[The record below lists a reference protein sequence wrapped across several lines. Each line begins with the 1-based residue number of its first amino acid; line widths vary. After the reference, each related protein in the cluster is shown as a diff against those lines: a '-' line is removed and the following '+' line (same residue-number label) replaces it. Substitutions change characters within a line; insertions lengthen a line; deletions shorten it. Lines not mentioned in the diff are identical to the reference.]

1 MTADRVVV
9 LILMVAG
16 IAWLTAFNQRRRAR
30 MSLEERARVDRKM
43 VPFARTFKVFLS
55 LMVILGVYGAV
66 VAALDGAWPVSI
78 ALVVIAAA
86 IGYGLVYRSRWWL
99 GQ

>member
-1 MTADRVVV
+1 
-9 LILMVAG
+9 
-16 IAWLTAFNQRRRAR
+16 
-30 MSLEERARVDRKM
+30 
-43 VPFARTFKVFLS
+43 
-55 LMVILGVYGAV
+55 MVILGVYGAV